1 MGDSQQG
8 NNKGKGKEKENY
20 ESWTM
25 DDTNELLHL
34 LVDAINSGLRDA
46 NGSLS
51 KQNVERLILPR
62 LNAKIRFPKT
72 YNNYLNR
79 MKWFKKQYN
88 KMSTLMRNNSGFG
101 WDPIAKMF
109 TASDEVWKDYLKSH
123 PSLIRESTRF
133 YPDFKD
139 CIGAI
144 DGTHIPAMVR
154 GRDVRSYRN
163 RHGKIS
169 QNVLAACN
177 FDLEFMYVLS
187 GWEGSAHD
195 SKLLNNV
202 CFGTLDFGLE
212 C

>member
-51 KQNVERLILPR
+51 KQNVERVILPR

-72 YNNYLNR
+72 YNHYLSR

-88 KMSTLMRNNSGFG
+88 KMST
-101 WDPIAKMF
+101 
-109 TASDEVWKDYLKSH
+109 V
-123 PSLIRESTRF
+123 
-133 YPDFKD
+133 
-139 CIGAI
+139 
-144 DGTHIPAMVR
+144 
-154 GRDVRSYRN
+154 
-163 RHGKIS
+163 
-169 QNVLAACN
+169 
-177 FDLEFMYVLS
+177 
-187 GWEGSAHD
+187 
-195 SKLLNNV
+195 
-202 CFGTLDFGLE
+202 
-212 C
+212 